1 MLIWFGLPEGA
12 SDYPF
17 SFEKF
22 FRRRL
27 TAHSV
32 FGAQGEPGLE
42 SFRYA
47 LRLIADGA
55 IDVAP
60 LLSHMLP
67 IDKVD
72 EAFGIAHDRTGN
84 ALKVSIKF

>member
-1 MLIWFGLPEGA
+1 MV
-12 SDYPF
+12 S
-17 SFEKF
+17 
-22 FRRRL
+22 
-27 TAHSV
+27 
-32 FGAQGEPGLE
+32 EPGLE

-47 LRLIADGA
+47 ARLIADGA

-67 IDKVD
+67 IERVG
-72 EAFGIAHDRTGN
+72 EAFRIAHDRADN

>member
-1 MLIWFGLPEGA
+1 MRPSA
-12 SDYPF
+12 APTCTACSSTPCR
-17 SFEKF
+17 SP
-22 FRRRL
+22 RL
-27 TAHSV
+27 TAYST
-32 FGAQGEPGLE
+32 FDAQGEPGLE

-47 LRLIADGA
+47 VRMIADGA

-67 IDKVD
+67 IERVE
-72 EAFGIAHDRTGN
+72 EAFRIARERTGN